1 MAGEWRGSGQP
12 WHPSASFEGKDGY
25 RRVRAT
31 IERHEKKYA
40 NRFCETCRGG
50 KGGGGKGG
58 CRKGKGRRTE
68 KEKNLKKERPEES
81 KKESVKESELNNN
94 RSVCQAKRVLIYI
107 LIF

>member
-50 KGGGGKGG
+50 KGGGG
-58 CRKGKGRRTE
+58 REDVGR
-68 KEKNLKKERPEES
+68 ERGEGQ
-81 KKESVKESELNNN
+81 
-94 RSVCQAKRVLIYI
+94 RRRRI
-107 LIF
+107 